1 MSPSPR
7 NSRDIQ
13 AAPKTGPDT
22 TQRGSKLSKVLLS
35 TLAVASL
42 AFSAAGYYTVGRL
55 GNTVA
60 SAGNL
65 TLGGAN
71 NETAADGAIDI
82 LLVGSDSRTDAQGNA
97 LTAEEIALLNAG
109 DDEGNDNTDTII
121 VMRVPNDGSSAT
133 AVSIP
138 RDTYIHDQEFGNTK
152 INGVYGM
159 YKAQRREELVND
171 GVTDPTELE
180 QQSTDA
186 GRQGLINAVRD
197 LTGIEV
203 DHYAEVGLLGFV
215 LLTDAVGGVEVCLKE
230 AVYDEYSGADFQA
243 GYQTLNG
250 AEALAFVRQRHG
262 LQRGDLDRIVRQ
274 QAFLASL
281 ANKVLSTGTLTN
293 PARLNDLSSAA
304 ERSMIIDEGWD
315 IMSFANQIQGLAGG
329 NVVFNTI
336 PVTSTDGVGDYGE
349 SIVTVNINQVHE
361 FFEDML
367 TDNTDDESTDTASD
381 DSESADTSTTEAND
395 AYADAELT
403 VLNAGSTTG
412 LAAAVADHLKA
423 LSFNIAEVGNPTAG
437 LYSTSAVL
445 TANTD
450 DEVANA
456 LAAELNIPI
465 EYSSSLD
472 SDSYVVVLADD
483 YDGPGS
489 SDTDTSTTG
498 TTTADDEDTVG
509 EPGTIVDESMTDRE
523 ITAADNDDS
532 RCVY

>member
-7 NSRDIQ
+7 NNRDIQ
-13 AAPKTGPDT
+13 AAPKAGPDT
-22 TQRGSKLSKVLLS
+22 TQRGSKLSKILLS

-42 AFSAAGYYTVGRL
+42 AFSAAGYYTVGRV

-82 LLVGSDSRTDAQGNA
+82 LLVGSDSRTDAQGNE
-97 LTAEEIALLNAG
+97 LTAEEVALLNAG
-109 DDEGNDNTDTII
+109 DDGGNDNTDTIM

-138 RDTYIHDQEFGNTK
+138 RDTYIHDEEFGNTK

-159 YKAQRREELVND
+159 YKAQRREELID
-171 GVTDPTELE
+171 EGVSDPSELE
-180 QQSTDA
+180 QKSTDA
-186 GRQGLINAVRD
+186 GRQGLINAVKD

-203 DHYAEVGLLGFV
+203 DHYAEIGLLGFV
-215 LLTDAVGGVEVCLKE
+215 LLTDAVGGVDVCLNE
-230 AVYDEYSGADFQA
+230 DVYDEYSGANFHA
-243 GYQTLNG
+243 GNQTLNG

-274 QAFLASL
+274 QAFMASL
-281 ANKVLSTGTLTN
+281 VNKVLSTGTLTN
-293 PARLNDLSSAA
+293 PARLNDLASAA

-336 PVTSTDGVGDYGE
+336 PVTSADGVGDYGE
-349 SIVTVNINQVHE
+349 SIVTVNVSQVHE

-367 TDNTDDESTDTASD
+367 S
-381 DSESADTSTTEAND
+381 DSETAKTEQKESASSDASTVDSHD

-403 VLNAGSTTG
+403 VLNAGSTAG
-412 LAAAVADHLKA
+412 LAASVADHLENMG
-423 LSFNIAEVGNPTAG
+423 FTIAEVGNPTAD
-437 LYSTSAVL
+437 LYSSSAVL
-445 TANTD
+445 AADTD
-450 DEVANA
+450 DEAAKA
-456 LAAELNIPI
+456 LAEELNVPI
-465 EYSSSLD
+465 EYSSSLGEN
-472 SDSYVVVLADD
+472 SYVVVLADD

-489 SDTDTSTTG
+489 DDSDSSETNTTN
-498 TTTADDEDTVG
+498 TDDEDTVG
-509 EPGTIVDESMTDRE
+509 EPGTIVDESLTDRE
-523 ITAADNDDS
+523 ITAADNDSS
-532 RCVY
+532 RCVN